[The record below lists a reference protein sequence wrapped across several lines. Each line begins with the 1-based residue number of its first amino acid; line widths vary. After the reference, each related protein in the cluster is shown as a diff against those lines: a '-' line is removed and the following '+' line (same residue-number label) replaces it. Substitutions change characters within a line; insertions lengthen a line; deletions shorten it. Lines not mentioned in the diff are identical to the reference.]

1 MKAKIIF
8 DISEKQQ
15 LKRKAITVKLGD
27 DLYEKSKQNPN
38 YQGFIITGIDLENQ
52 MIKFSNG
59 IEIARG
65 VNMDCLRDE
74 IMNQQIHYTIQEHL
88 KHEKE

>member
-1 MKAKIIF
+1 MIYMKN
-8 DISEKQQ
+8 Q
-15 LKRKAITVKLGD
+15 
-27 DLYEKSKQNPN
+27 KQNPN

-74 IMNQQIHYTIQEHL
+74 IMKQQIYYTIKEHL
-88 KHEKE
+88 KHEKELNKDGIKVLSLFLLTR